1 MLSNLGDDLPNTK
14 KDTFKSPRPSKKSR
28 KMSFDIAEVDTEE
41 NDHCSTENASN
52 QLVIYNPDTCDKG
65 QEAIAVTGRIENDG
79 LSFQSFIPPNSSNRV
94 LPSIGAFTV
103 QCATCFKWRLIPTKE
118 KYEEIRAN
126 ILQNHFVCE
135 QAREWRSDISCEDPE
150 DISQDGSRL
159 WAIDKPNIAQPPPGW
174 ERLLRIRGEGSS
186 KFADVIVF
194 TPIEPGIYSAD
205 YDFLQTLL
213 PHCYFL
219 PSFLL
224 GQRLFKIRKLASWYY
239 VSPTGKKLRSM
250 VEIQRYLVDSPEHIR
265 QDVDLSQFSF
275 QIPRPLQENYVRKRV
290 PRVNNPSDG
299 ADLGVS
305 RPLELED
312 VNPLSWAGPPSSR
325 ELYSGSTD
333 SATPPA
339 EAQFNRMPTETS
351 TRPSKKKAIRTPIKK
366 SSNPVADQPK
376 IEAEDAQPSSNISS
390 SNI

>member
-186 KFADVIVF
+186 KFADV
-194 TPIEPGIYSAD
+194 
-205 YDFLQTLL
+205 
-213 PHCYFL
+213 
-219 PSFLL
+219 
-224 GQRLFKIRKLASWYY
+224 YY